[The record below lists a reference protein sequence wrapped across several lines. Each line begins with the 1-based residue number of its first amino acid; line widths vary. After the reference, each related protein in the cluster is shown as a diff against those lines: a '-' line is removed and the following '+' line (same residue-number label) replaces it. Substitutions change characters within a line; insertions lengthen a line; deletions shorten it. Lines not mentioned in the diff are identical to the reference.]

1 MHSKNLSRVTH
12 TWSMS
17 SRVSCTPA
25 SRPPLSASPA
35 MPRRDA
41 SGARSRTS
49 PSSVH
54 VGPASDPLGEDGTAP
69 THRTHRRSA
78 LSLHPTKRKRRGRE
92 GFFFFIVLLFIVL
105 LFYCFIVLLFITY
118 LLFILPSGEKG
129 SSHPFNSGN
138 LGPRE
143 AE

>member
-17 SRVSCTPA
+17 SRVSCPPA
-25 SRPPLSASPA
+25 SRPPPSASPA

-78 LSLHPTKRKRRGRE
+78 LSLLLIKRKRGE
-92 GFFFFIVLLFIVL
+92 KVFPFLILIVL
-105 LFYCFIVLLFITY
+105 LFYCFIVLLFIVY
-118 LLFILPSGEKG
+118 LLFYCLLFIVYCLWFRVQG
-129 SSHPFNSGN
+129 
-138 LGPRE
+138 LGFRV
-143 AE
+143 